1 MTSKDHPGGHNAPNG
16 DDGFPKPQFP
26 GRSDRPGP
34 PSIISSRM
42 TDIASDDGG
51 EAAVQTLSNNQ
62 RRRSGIASETV
73 SRPGTA
79 KTGVS
84 GPQEGRR
91 RGPPPRMNYITSLNE
106 KRGSIGSG
114 SIAGSISS
122 RPPSSTSR
130 SHVPSLTSSA
140 FFRPMSSQK
149 LQAQRGGS
157 SRPVT
162 QNRQQQALA
171 DADSTAEPSA
181 AAAAAV
187 ASGGPNARHSVIS
200 NPVSNPVARVQR
212 HLSGDGDMR
221 PPPSRGTEYTDQGTY
236 DRITANTSPTHGHH
250 HAGSMSESV
259 TPLQRNQRNSR
270 NLSVNVDRR
279 FGERGGQPSPIKS
292 PRSFRS
298 SFLLPGRSDQG
309 QNKSNRSLPGGEKLS
324 STAST
329 PQLNPVDSSRPADK
343 HNLKKSKT
351 NLGYVFQYFEGN
363 TVFCLGGRFQN
374 TKHRPINVAT
384 GLFIILPAVLFFVF
398 SASWL
403 WHEISPAIPVT
414 FGYLFYICISSFLH
428 ASVSDPGILPRN
440 LHNFPPV
447 EPTDDPLRLGPPTN
461 DWVLIKS
468 AESSTAAME
477 VPVKH
482 CRTCNIW
489 RPPRAHHCRLC
500 DNCIETHDHHC
511 VWLNNCVGRR
521 NYRYFFAFVSSAT
534 FLALY
539 LLGASLTQILIH
551 MNREG
556 ISFGQAIDHFR
567 VPFAMV
573 IYGFVA
579 FLYPAAL
586 MGYHIFLMARGE
598 TTREYINSHKFIK
611 KERFRAFT
619 QGSMLKNWIVVL
631 CRPRPPTYYQ
641 FKTKYQSGDQR
652 LGAFRDQPKND
663 NQGVEMQNAE
673 YEGER
678 RGQCE
683 TNDERASPFDDFFGG
698 RFRTDT
704 ERMGGS
710 YGTGGGGPGGSGFGG
725 QSAGFG
731 RDGGFDAGNGGFS
744 GAEGGMRS
752 PGFGGNGGGDTGR
765 GYGTGGSFPIP
776 GDTRRGGGRHDLG
789 RIPQPLPASVY
800 RRQRLWISRGSATC

>member
-1 MTSKDHPGGHNAPNG
+1 MTSKEQAGGLNTPNG

-51 EAAVQTLSNNQ
+51 EAVAQTLSENT
-62 RRRSGIASETV
+62 RRKSGLASETL

-79 KTGVS
+79 MTGMS
-84 GPQEGRR
+84 GPLEGRR

-106 KRGSIGSG
+106 KRGSIGGG
-114 SIAGSISS
+114 STAGSISS
-122 RPPSSTSR
+122 RPPSSRSR

-157 SRPVT
+157 RPAT
-162 QNRQQQALA
+162 RQQPTLG
-171 DADSTAEPSA
+171 DTETASEHNQSA

-200 NPVSNPVARVQR
+200 NPVSNPVARLQR
-212 HLSGDGDMR
+212 QLSDNDSMR

-236 DRITANTSPTHGHH
+236 DRITANTSPIHGHYA
-250 HAGSMSESV
+250 AGSVSESV

-270 NLSVNVDRR
+270 NLSVNVDRG
-279 FGERGGQPSPIKS
+279 FGERGNQPSPLKS

-298 SFLLPGRSDQG
+298 SFLLPGRSDQ
-309 QNKSNRSLPGGEKLS
+309 NKSNRTLPGGEKLS

-329 PQLNPVDSSRPADK
+329 PQLNPVDSSRLADK
-343 HNLKKSKT
+343 NNLKKSKT

-374 TKHRPINVAT
+374 TKHRPVNVAT
-384 GLFIILPAVLFFVF
+384 GLFIIIPAVLFFVF
-398 SASWL
+398 SAPWI
-403 WHEISPAIPVT
+403 WHNISPAIPIT
-414 FGYLFYICISSFLH
+414 FAYVFYVCISSFLH
-428 ASVSDPGILPRN
+428 ASLSDPGILPRN
-440 LHNFPPV
+440 LHAFPPADST
-447 EPTDDPLRLGPPTN
+447 EDPLRLGPPTN
-461 DWVLIKS
+461 DWTLIKS
-468 AESSTAAME
+468 AESATAAME

-511 VWLNNCVGRR
+511 VWLNNCVGKR

-534 FLALY
+534 FLSLY
-539 LLGASLTQILIH
+539 LLGASLGQILVH
-551 MNREG
+551 MNRSD
-556 ISFGQAIDHFR
+556 ISFGKSIDDFR

-573 IYGFVA
+573 IYGFIA
-579 FLYPAAL
+579 FMYPAAL
-586 MGYHIFLMARGE
+586 MSYHIFLMARGE

-611 KERFRAFT
+611 AERFRAFT
-619 QGSMLKNWIVVL
+619 QGSILKNWIVVL

-641 FKTKYQSGDQR
+641 FKKRYSGGDQR
-652 LGAFRDQPKND
+652 LGVLRDQPKGD
-663 NQGVEMQNAE
+663 VHGMEMQSV
-673 YEGER
+673 R
-678 RGQCE
+678 P
-683 TNDERASPFDDFFGG
+683 S
-698 RFRTDT
+698 
-704 ERMGGS
+704 
-710 YGTGGGGPGGSGFGG
+710 TGFQGPVSLRNE
-725 QSAGFG
+725 ANTT
-731 RDGGFDAGNGGFS
+731 A
-744 GAEGGMRS
+744 A
-752 PGFGGNGGGDTGR
+752 
-765 GYGTGGSFPIP
+765 
-776 GDTRRGGGRHDLG
+776 
-789 RIPQPLPASVY
+789 
-800 RRQRLWISRGSATC
+800 